1 MASARVSSL
10 PLSVTS
16 SIVCVA
22 LVMISPPGALRK
34 KPTFAQGRF
43 LVGSY
48 GIKAMKKYLSRWFAP
63 ALAFCASLVGVSA
76 FADTGSGSSS
86 TNAIDVEL
94 ATDAI
99 EEMQTAVSTY
109 WTAAQ
114 PVVLSVLGIALVATL
129 IWLGFKLIRKGS
141 NKIG

>member
-16 SIVCVA
+16 STVCVA

-76 FADTGSGSSS
+76 FAENGSGS

>member
-76 FADTGSGSSS
+76 FAENGSGS

>member
-1 MASARVSSL
+1 MDSARVSSL

-16 SIVCVA
+16 STVCVA

-76 FADTGSGSSS
+76 FAENGSGS
-86 TNAIDVEL
+86 TNTIDVEL

-99 EEMQTAVSTY
+99 KEMQTAVSTY

>member
-1 MASARVSSL
+1 MDSARVSSL

-16 SIVCVA
+16 STVCVA
-22 LVMISPPGALRK
+22 SVMISPPGALRK

-76 FADTGSGSSS
+76 FAENGSGS

-99 EEMQTAVSTY
+99 EQMQTAVSTY